1 MAEEPRERDEG
12 RAHLGDLERGQYHVP
27 QRVVVRLKPLR
38 PYLLMVLLVASKIP
52 AKQRIIKIS
61 SLVDKVCLQ
70 ANDKGLP
77 NASLNKLVDIIT
89 LPNELDQASLATLIR
104 NLYPASK
111 VPDAIV
117 IKVVGSLGHG
127 HAKPSHAVQAAL
139 LRWLVLVYDV
149 LENQRL
155 LSQLYSTLFNL
166 LDTIAIRYAFAQPTS
181 LVMHLTSRYSANNPP

>member
-12 RAHLGDLERGQYHVP
+12 GAHLRDLERGQYHVP
-27 QRVVVRLKPLR
+27 QRVVVPLKPFR
-38 PYLLMVLLVASKIP
+38 PYHTDGLIASKIP
-52 AKQRIIKIS
+52 AKQRTIKIS

-70 ANDKGLP
+70 ANDEGLP

-89 LPNELDQASLATLIR
+89 LPNELDQASLAALIR

-127 HAKPSHAVQAAL
+127 RAKPSHAVQAAL
-139 LRWLVLVYDV
+139 LRWLVSVYDA

-181 LVMHLTSRYSANNPP
+181 LVMHLTPRYSANNPP

>member
-1 MAEEPRERDEG
+1 
-12 RAHLGDLERGQYHVP
+12 
-27 QRVVVRLKPLR
+27 
-38 PYLLMVLLVASKIP
+38 MVLFVASKIP

-70 ANDKGLP
+70 ANDEGLP

-166 LDTIAIRYAFAQPTS
+166 LDTIATRYAFAQPTS